1 MDGLSV
7 GGATIPQP
15 LEGILAAVRNPN
27 GATVTRKETKTSM
40 RLRKNG
46 VLPYQAAVWCA
57 ETVGDRVR
65 VTRPCAGWLDKSDI
79 IEGQIVVVSAAGGAT
94 CRKDLELDSDVVAEL
109 ATDSRVF
116 VTEQDET
123 RDGKLR
129 AKVFSPVEGWVS
141 VRCLAPI
148 CDRSGN
154 LLAAGKAILEPS
166 DVNDKQVHY
175 SHYVEINHE
184 AMYKALWDSGLQLCG
199 NQPLGRAPEIRFPH
213 RPPVRPGLPPLQE
226 GLPHGHGRRRRR
238 RPAAGRGRRLVG
250 PPGARGLDAPLNRG
264 GAEAAGGR
272 LALDVRR
279 REERRRPGRHGLELS
294 SPPPRCNDH
303 KKLRHELAAGVLAG
317 ARAPRG
323 PVAERPLQ

>member
-15 LEGILAAVRNPN
+15 LTGTLAAIRNKN
-27 GATVTRKETKTSM
+27 GATVTRKEARTSM

-141 VRCLAPI
+141 VKCLAPI

-154 LLAAGKAILEPS
+154 LLAAGKAILEPA
-166 DVNDKQVHY
+166 DVGDKQVHY

-184 AMYKALWDSGLQLCG
+184 AMYKALWDSGSQRCG
-199 NQPLGRAPEIRFPH
+199 NQPALGGRNSISAQASSTARASASAR
-213 RPPVRPGLPPLQE
+213 RPTARTRTPSASSARCRARPSAGSSTRRSRTRCSTSRPSRRSRRRAAGPGCPTTRRTASSRASRTRCFLPSPPL
-226 GLPHGHGRRRRR
+226 
-238 RPAAGRGRRLVG
+238 
-250 PPGARGLDAPLNRG
+250 
-264 GAEAAGGR
+264 
-272 LALDVRR
+272 
-279 REERRRPGRHGLELS
+279 
-294 SPPPRCNDH
+294 
-303 KKLRHELAAGVLAG
+303 
-317 ARAPRG
+317 
-323 PVAERPLQ
+323 